1 MGGSWIFELR
11 PPFVSNQVASVVG
24 NKAKELPLETVF
36 LSVWDKPV
44 LQHSLPRQ
52 GVVVSSQIGPDLIV
66 DQVV

>member
-1 MGGSWIFELR
+1 M
-11 PPFVSNQVASVVG
+11 VG